1 MPLLDNPL
9 SLIGGFAFNFIVN
22 IIISTIY
29 VDRRKKFALRVSI
42 CFILYFIIFFI
53 WPNEEFLMNNMIIG
67 FFTYYFFLPFLLGII
82 ILIVCYKLSFLE
94 GLFFALCAWFG
105 ENFVSG
111 LSGDIVLLCGLQ
123 VRSVEHMIIRIALM
137 AFYCFIYY
145 LVVVYKSKY
154 KKTIKVNNI
163 ATVVVAILGV
173 TILTVLAQLKSAY
186 PELKQKTVNII
197 VYSYSSMFSLF
208 TLAYMN
214 GLFQNEILK
223 ENVGTLETALKK
235 QAEIYEL
242 NQENI
247 DYINIKL
254 HDLSK
259 EISLINKSKLEEK
272 DKDIID
278 SVSKRIKI
286 YSNIPRTGNEAIDTI
301 IASKSLLLEKEQI
314 RFTCIVD
321 GKLLDF
327 MPSIDI
333 FSLIG
338 NAMDNAIEAELKENK
353 DQRLISMRLY
363 KEDNSVF
370 FEMQNYCSHINELDE
385 NLKTSKKDKKYHGYG
400 IKGMRYI
407 TQKYHGTFDIEKT
420 EELFCVFISIPLNQ
434 K

>member
-1 MPLLDNPL
+1 M
-9 SLIGGFAFNFIVN
+9 V
-22 IIISTIY
+22 
-29 VDRRKKFALRVSI
+29 
-42 CFILYFIIFFI
+42 
-53 WPNEEFLMNNMIIG
+53 
-67 FFTYYFFLPFLLGII
+67 
-82 ILIVCYKLSFLE
+82 
-94 GLFFALCAWFG
+94 
-105 ENFVSG
+105 
-111 LSGDIVLLCGLQ
+111 
-123 VRSVEHMIIRIALM
+123 
-137 AFYCFIYY
+137 FYCFIYY

-163 ATVVVAILGV
+163 ATIVVAILGV

-186 PELKQKTVNII
+186 PELKQTTVNII

-223 ENVGTLETALKK
+223 EDVGTLETALKK

-259 EISLINKSKLEEK
+259 EISLINKEKLEEK
-272 DKDIID
+272 DKEIID

-314 RFTCIVD
+314 RFTCIAD

-363 KEDNSVF
+363 KEDNYVF
-370 FEMQNYCSHINELDE
+370 FEMQNYCSHINELDA

-400 IKGMRYI
+400 IKGMKYI
-407 TQKYHGTFDIEKT
+407 TKKYHGTFDIEKT
-420 EELFCVFISIPLNQ
+420 EELFCVFISMPLNQ

>member
-1 MPLLDNPL
+1 MPILNNPL

-29 VDRRKKFALRVSI
+29 VNRRSHFALRAALCS
-42 CFILYFIIFFI
+42 ILYFIIFFI
-53 WPNEEFLMNNMIIG
+53 WPNEEFLMNNMKIG
-67 FFTYYFFLPFLLGII
+67 FFTYYFFLPFLLGIV

-105 ENFVSG
+105 ENFVSS

-123 VRSVEHMIIRIALM
+123 VRSVDHMIIRISLM
-137 AFYCFIYY
+137 VFYCFIYY

-163 ATVVVAILGV
+163 ATIVVAILGV

-186 PELKQKTVNII
+186 PELKQTTVNII

-223 ENVGTLETALKK
+223 EDVGTLETALKK

-242 NQENI
+242 NQEDI

-259 EISLINKSKLEEK
+259 EISLINKEKLEEK
-272 DKDIID
+272 DKEIID

-314 RFTCIVD
+314 RFTCIAD

-353 DQRLISMRLY
+353 NQRLISMRLY
-363 KEDNSVF
+363 KEDNYVF
-370 FEMQNYCSHINELDE
+370 FEMQNYCSHINELDA

-400 IKGMRYI
+400 IKGMKYI
-407 TQKYHGTFDIEKT
+407 TKKYHGTFDIEKT
-420 EELFCVFISIPLNQ
+420 EELFCVFISMPLNQ